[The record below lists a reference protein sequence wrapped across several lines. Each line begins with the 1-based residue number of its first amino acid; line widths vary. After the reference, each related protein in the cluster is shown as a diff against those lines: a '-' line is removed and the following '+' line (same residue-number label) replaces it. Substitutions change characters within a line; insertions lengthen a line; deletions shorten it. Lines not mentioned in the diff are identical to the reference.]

1 MANPTSTQK
10 PEIDR
15 STEALEM
22 MARIL
27 QNQQENA
34 PRKKLSYAEY
44 QLKHPH
50 PSMPFPV
57 YQNGYRIF
65 AGQLPV
71 AAFPLLHKL
80 QEGRFFGRFIHV
92 YRDQTPDR
100 AWHISYPS
108 KQLTD
113 RMKMSTYGK
122 DIVEILEKLTTDTP
136 DLT

>member
-1 MANPTSTQK
+1 MAQPDKAT
-10 PEIDR
+10 DR
-15 STEALEM
+15 STDALEL

-27 QNQQENA
+27 QKQEENA

-44 QLKHPH
+44 QLRHPH
-50 PSMPFPV
+50 PEMPFPV
-57 YQNGYRIF
+57 YQNGYRVF
-65 AGQLPV
+65 ATQLPKE
-71 AAFPLLHKL
+71 AFPLLLKL

-113 RMKMSTYGK
+113 RMKMQSYGS
-122 DIVEILEKLTTDTP
+122 DIVEILQKLTTEKP